1 MIKFGTGG
9 WRAIIGDEFTKANIK
24 LLAKAL
30 CDKMKSEGVSERGIV
45 IGYDRRFLSKEAMRW
60 AGQVFA
66 AEGICTYLVNQSA
79 PTPLIMYYVMKH
91 KLPYGMMVTASH
103 NPAIYNG
110 IKVFTA
116 DGKDADEIQTNQIEA
131 YAKQVVESEIKEMD
145 YEVAL
150 EKGLIQEINP
160 LNEYLDTIIDAVD
173 MNAIRNRKLK
183 IVLDPMYGVS
193 ETSLKTILLTARCE
207 VETIHDRH
215 DTLFGEKL
223 PSPSVATLTAL
234 RNRVVEKHCDI
245 GIATDG
251 DADRIGIIDD
261 TGRFLHPNEI
271 LVLLYYYLVKYKGWK
286 GPVVRNIATTHRL
299 DQVADRFG
307 ETCYEVPVGF
317 KYISSKMSETEAIIG
332 GESSGGLT
340 VKGHINGKDGIY
352 AATLLVEMMAVT
364 NKKLSEIFKEIEEEY
379 GSIYM
384 EERDYKFNEEKKK
397 RIHHELLIEKKLP
410 ELPFEIE
417 QVSYLDGSKV
427 YFKNGGWVI
436 CRFSG
441 TEPLLRIFCEMPTL
455 EEAAYMEGC
464 NIFKIFFK
472 VIVPLTKPAFATV
485 GIFTFLW
492 SYNDL
497 FTQMFTLRL
506 KNQWAITRLLNELTS
521 MEGTN
526 YGLMASAVTIVVIP
540 VLIVYMLLQKY
551 IIKGMTAGAVK
562 G

>member
-1 MIKFGTGG
+1 MIQFGTGG
-9 WRAIIGDEFTKANIK
+9 WRAIIGDEFTKANIQ

-30 CDKMKSEGVSERGIV
+30 CNKMKHESVMKPGIV
-45 IGYDRRFLSKEAMRW
+45 IGYDRRFLSKEAMKW

-66 AEGICTYLVNQSA
+66 AEGICTYLINQSA

-91 KLPYGMMVTASH
+91 EFPYGMMVTASH

-116 DGKDADEIQTNQIEA
+116 GGRDADEVQTNEIEA
-131 YAKQVVESEIKEMD
+131 YAKKVVVEEIKEMD
-145 YEVAL
+145 YEAAL
-150 EKGLIQEINP
+150 KEGMIQEINP
-160 LNEYLDTIIDAVD
+160 LNEYLDNIIEAVD

-207 VETIHDRH
+207 VDTIHDRH
-215 DTLFGEKL
+215 DTLFGGKL
-223 PSPSVATLTAL
+223 PSPSAATLTSL
-234 RNRVVEKHCDI
+234 KNRVVEKRCDI

-299 DQVADRFG
+299 DQVAAQFG
-307 ETCYEVPVGF
+307 EKCYEVPVGF
-317 KYISSKMSETEAIIG
+317 KYISAKMNETDAIIG

-352 AATLLVEMMAVT
+352 AAALLVEMMAVT
-364 NKKLSEIFKEIEEEY
+364 SKKLSEIVQDIELEY

-384 EERDYKFNEEKKK
+384 EERDYKFNHEKKES
-397 RIHHELLIEKKLP
+397 IYHQLMIEKKLP
-410 ELPFEIE
+410 ELPFNIKN
-417 QVSYLDGSKV
+417 VSYMDGSKI
-427 YFKNGGWVI
+427 YFENGGWVI

-455 EEAAYMEGC
+455 EEAT
-464 NIFKIFFK
+464 K
-472 VIVPLTKPAFATV
+472 VCRIYEH
-485 GIFTFLW
+485 FL
-492 SYNDL
+492 NL
-497 FTQMFTLRL
+497 
-506 KNQWAITRLLNELTS
+506 
-521 MEGTN
+521 G
-526 YGLMASAVTIVVIP
+526 
-540 VLIVYMLLQKY
+540 
-551 IIKGMTAGAVK
+551 
-562 G
+562 